1 MQKSASIH
9 PRTSLPKFGG
19 DLIRLFI
26 GLLRPAERVPFTVL
40 PPTYNLRKG
49 IYRVLFAVGDYFAR
63 QGTASFFP
71 EVTIAFKI
79 EAPTEHYHVPLLL
92 SPHGYTTYRGS

>member
-1 MQKSASIH
+1 MSVPDSDGRVA
-9 PRTSLPKFGG
+9 
-19 DLIRLFI
+19 DL
-26 GLLRPAERVPFTVL
+26 L

-49 IYRVLFAVGDYFAR
+49 IYRVLFAVGGYFAR

>member
-1 MQKSASIH
+1 MSVPDSDGRVA
-9 PRTSLPKFGG
+9 
-19 DLIRLFI
+19 DL
-26 GLLRPAERVPFTVL
+26 L

-63 QGTASFFP
+63 QGTASFIP
-71 EVTIAFKI
+71 EVAIAFKI
-79 EAPTEHYHVPLLL
+79 EAPAEHYHVPLLL